1 MSVQVHPRYSNP
13 LNSVSVADQGR
24 DLLGASGMGVRP
36 AIGGRTIRFM
46 RRILKTKRANRS
58 KRANRANKVRRTYRN
73 KRTKGGFIPSIM
85 EPFISSVS
93 KYIVPLVLYS
103 GYKLMTTSKKG
114 NRKH

>member
-36 AIGGRTIRFM
+36 AIGGRIIRNM
-46 RRILKTKRANRS
+46 RNRRRVLKTKRANR
-58 KRANRANKVRRTYRN
+58 ANRVRRTHRN

-103 GYKLMTTSKKG
+103 GYKLMTKSKKG